1 MIRTRTAVLL
11 VILVALAELLAV
23 VVWLDRGTKSPRSG
37 PGAGQAWS
45 AEQKVVVDRYMA
57 THPVKK
63 LQVGAG
69 AVNLKDWLNTDIEP
83 RAGQVYLDA
92 AARFPFADRTF
103 RYVFAEQLIE
113 HLTFDQG
120 QVFLRESR
128 RVLEPG
134 GRIRLAT
141 PNLLSIVRLFDTEKT
156 PIQQRLMEYQI
167 VENHLSRIPDPET
180 ANLNLFVRT
189 WGHQFLYDP
198 QSLHAALTAAGF
210 TDVKDVKLDS
220 SDDRDLRGLENQ
232 WRLGGGP
239 EIDEATSQYV
249 EATAP

>member
-11 VILVALAELLAV
+11 VVLVALAELLAV
-23 VVWLDRGTKSPRSG
+23 VVWLDHGTRSPGSG
-37 PGAGQAWS
+37 RTTGHAWS
-45 AEQKVVVDRYMA
+45 AEEKDAIDRYMA
-57 THPVKK
+57 SHPVKK

-69 AVNLKDWLNTDIEP
+69 AVNLPDWLNTDIEP
-83 RAGQVYLDA
+83 HADQVYLDA
-92 AARFPFADRTF
+92 AAHFPFPNRSF

-120 QVFLRESR
+120 QVFLRESL

-141 PNLLSIVRLFDTEKT
+141 PNLLSIVHLFDAEKT

-167 VENHLSRIPDPET
+167 ASNHLSRVPDPET

-198 QSLHAALTAAGF
+198 RSLHAALTAAGF
-210 TDVKDVKLDS
+210 KDVKDVKLDA
-220 SDDRDLRGLENQ
+220 SDDPALQDLEKH
-232 WRLGGGP
+232 WKLGGGP
-239 EIDEATSQYV
+239 ELDEATSQYV